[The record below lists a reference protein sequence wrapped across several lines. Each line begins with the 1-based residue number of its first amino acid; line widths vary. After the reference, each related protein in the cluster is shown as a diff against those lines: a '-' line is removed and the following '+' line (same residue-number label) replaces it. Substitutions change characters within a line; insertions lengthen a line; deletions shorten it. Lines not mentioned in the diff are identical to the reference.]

1 MFPANSQI
9 QARQFLQFK
18 WSGFP
23 SKPKQTLLCPLKYV
37 RNVQILRCDSHYQLN
52 TSKILGQNVKY
63 TSSFWTLTETLQV
76 MQMTHTNSNTRTTVN
91 GIRRKTTNVEN
102 IMKCCI
108 NSTSQNSSNLYPKKT
123 QTKNLTSPKMV
134 FLPFKQAV
142 VVKELKMIRV
152 EVIRSPYNNMYIY
165 SLYMF
170 RKTKR
175 AKIRNRL

>member
-1 MFPANSQI
+1 VFPANSQI

-123 QTKNLTSPKMV
+123 QTKKTLQVLKWCFFHSNKQWWWRNSKWSGSRSYGRHITTCTSTACTCLENK
-134 FLPFKQAV
+134 KSQNQ
-142 VVKELKMIRV
+142 K
-152 EVIRSPYNNMYIY
+152 
-165 SLYMF
+165 
-170 RKTKR
+170 
-175 AKIRNRL
+175 